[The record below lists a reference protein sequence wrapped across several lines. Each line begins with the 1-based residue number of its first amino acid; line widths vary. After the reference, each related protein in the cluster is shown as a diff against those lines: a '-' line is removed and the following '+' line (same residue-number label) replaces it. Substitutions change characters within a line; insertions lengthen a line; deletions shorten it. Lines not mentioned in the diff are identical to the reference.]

1 VNARDAA
8 RARAQGGQVAT
19 RPDNTPAE
27 DPTGTMRTL
36 LDRMKPELALALPRH
51 MTPERMARQAL
62 TVFRTTEKLDLC
74 TPVSFLGALM
84 TCAQVGL
91 EPGPQGHVY
100 IVPFRNSRRVD
111 GEWVKV
117 YEATFIL
124 GYRGIIELARRSSE
138 LVDIA
143 AHTVYQNEVDQGRF
157 RVMYGTSPSIEHDP
171 IVFGDRGEPVGY
183 YATAVLKSG
192 GRPFVVLS
200 RADVDKFR
208 LRSAT
213 QKDNP
218 SGPWLTDYEAMAW
231 KTCVRRLERWLPQS
245 PELAAAIAHEDTV
258 RHEAPP
264 VNGQHTPNVL
274 ETQPPVTDD
283 EAEPEAEVCGPGPD
297 QTPAGP
303 QETPPEGVNLATGE
317 VADPPDESPWGAG
330 IPDDDPWVR
339 PGEPS

>member
-19 RPDNTPAE
+19 RPDNTPTG
-27 DPTGTMRTL
+27 DPAGTMRTL

-62 TVFRTTEKLDLC
+62 TAFRTTQKLDQC
-74 TPVSFLGALM
+74 TPASFLGALM

-100 IVPFRNSRRVD
+100 IVPFWNNRAKSF
-111 GEWVKV
+111 
-117 YEATFIL
+117 EATFIL

-157 RVMYGTSPSIEHDP
+157 RVTYGTSPSIEHDP
-171 IVFGDRGEPVGY
+171 IVFEDRGEPVGY

-200 RADVDKFR
+200 KADVDRFR

-258 RHEAPP
+258 RHETPP

-283 EAEPEAEVCGPGPD
+283 EAEPEAEVSGPCPD

>member
-19 RPDNTPAE
+19 RPDNTPTG
-27 DPTGTMRTL
+27 DPAGTMRTL

-62 TVFRTTEKLDLC
+62 TAFRTTQKLDQC
-74 TPVSFLGALM
+74 TPASFLGALM

-100 IVPFRNSRRVD
+100 IVPFWNNRAKSF
-111 GEWVKV
+111 
-117 YEATFIL
+117 EATFIL

-200 RADVDKFR
+200 KTDVDRFR

-258 RHEAPP
+258 RHETPP

-274 ETQPPVTDD
+274 EAQPPVTDD
-283 EAEPEAEVCGPGPD
+283 EAEPDVTGTGTVDP
-297 QTPAGP
+297 PAGP
-303 QETPPEGVNLATGE
+303 QVEDPPPGVDPGTGE
-317 VADPPDESPWGAG
+317 IQEPPDDPWGAHV
-330 IPDDDPWVR
+330 PQDDPWAR
-339 PGEPS
+339 PGDQS